1 MESILNYLKDFKGKQ
16 GLYIIR
22 PKSQEILKLIYLKGF
37 TYDEV
42 AIMYNVSRQ
51 AINNTAN
58 KCLKKLKQTA
68 TTNV

>member
-1 MESILNYLKDFKGKQ
+1 LDSLLKKLNKKEEDIL
-16 GLYIIR
+16 
-22 PKSQEILKLIYLKGF
+22 SLIYLKGY

-58 KCLKKLKQTA
+58 KCLKKLRENTA
-68 TTNV
+68 ENH

>member
-1 MESILNYLKDFKGKQ
+1 MLCQLNKKEE
-16 GLYIIR
+16 
-22 PKSQEILKLIYLKGF
+22 EILSLIYLQGF

-68 TTNV
+68 ITNV